1 MKSKKLS
8 ALIAI
13 ILTFALLVPFTAS
26 ASNILKVNPQISAD
40 RATIAQ
46 LNSDII
52 GLKQQAKTL
61 VQEICSDLKGTKG
74 DDSITSS
81 QDYQNIVALLQSLKG
96 TLSMAEARNYISGL
110 KKSIG
115 KSGSN
120 LLTALNNVIPI
131 LTQKK
136 ADLTTAIAS
145 LNNALTKANAI
156 AALKTG
162 SSSGTSGDSNAQ
174 LIQDKQ
180 TIDQNTAQI
189 AQAFADDR
197 NIISQI
203 IATASANKTILK
215 ADPND
220 VATIESQLKTVTTT
234 LKGIYDGSVAA
245 DCKKFNTDK
254 KNKDDTAMLTELSN
268 IITIQQTRIT
278 TLASTKSQLQ
288 DILNQLNTIISS
300 SSASV

>member
-13 ILTFALLVPFTAS
+13 ILAFALLVPFTAS

-46 LNSDII
+46 LRSDIV
-52 GLKQQAKTL
+52 GLKQQAKAI
-61 VQEICSDLKGTKG
+61 VKEICIDLKGTKN

-81 QDYQNIVALLQSLKG
+81 QDYQDIVTLIQSLKT
-96 TLSMAEARNYISGL
+96 TLGKAEASDYTSVL
-110 KKSIG
+110 KSAQG
-115 KSGSN
+115 KSGADK
-120 LLTALNNVIPI
+120 LTALQNVIA
-131 LTQKK
+131 LETQKK

-245 DCKKFNTDK
+245 DCKQFNTDK

>member
-180 TIDQNTAQI
+180 TIDQNTAKI

-245 DCKKFNTDK
+245 DCKQFNTDK